1 MFFLIYVSAA
11 VTWFS
16 PSELRALLDR
26 SRARNAQAG
35 ITGMLLYQDGNFMQ
49 ALEGDES
56 VVRALEARIASD
68 LRHRGM
74 VTVCTG
80 STEQRQF
87 PDWSMAF
94 HDLGAADLA
103 VPAGYSDFLATPLDS
118 QLFRQ
123 EPGRCR
129 ELLQVFRQ
137 LG

>member
-16 PSELRALLDR
+16 PSELRTLLER

-49 ALEGDES
+49 ALEGEES
-56 VVRALEARIASD
+56 AVRALEACIAVD

-74 VTVCTG
+74 LTLCTG
-80 STEQRQF
+80 HTTERQF

-94 HDLGAADLA
+94 HDLRADAA
-103 VPAGYSDFLATPLDS
+103 VPAGYSDFLDTPLDS
-118 QLFRQ
+118 EVFRRT
-123 EPGRCR
+123 PGRCR
-129 ELLQVFRQ
+129 ELLQLFRQ
-137 LG
+137 LE